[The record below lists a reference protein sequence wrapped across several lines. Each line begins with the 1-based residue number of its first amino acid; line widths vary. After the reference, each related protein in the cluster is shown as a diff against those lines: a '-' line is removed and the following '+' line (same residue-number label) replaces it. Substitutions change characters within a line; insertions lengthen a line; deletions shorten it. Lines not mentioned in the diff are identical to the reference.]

1 MVDVNAERHAPVCAA
16 GPSVPTCG
24 AMADLSLT
32 VDDRVAVLT
41 FERADARNRLSRALM
56 ESLLGACRD
65 LADRDDVWVVVLQGR
80 GRDFST
86 GVDLA
91 DPAHAAAAG
100 APLGARRRLLR
111 LGPDLVDAIQDLPQ
125 TTVAAVQGYCL
136 GGGGC
141 LALACDLRV
150 AAADLR
156 FGMPEVARGMNMS
169 WHSVALMVA
178 HFGPARTKEL
188 LVTGR
193 LLDATT
199 AEQWGLANRLTA
211 AGEDAVQQA
220 ALTWAREIADTVPPI
235 PAAMVK
241 ETVNAIAN
249 LATPLLHMDRDQFIL
264 AQTSEDTRE
273 ALLAFRAKR
282 RPKFTGR

>member
-1 MVDVNAERHAPVCAA
+1 M
-16 GPSVPTCG
+16 G
-24 AMADLSLT
+24 DLSLA
-32 VDDRVAVLT
+32 VDGPVAVLT
-41 FERADARNRLSRALM
+41 LERPDVRNRLSRALM
-56 ESLLGACRD
+56 EGVLATCRA
-65 LADRDDVWVVVLQGR
+65 LAARDDVWVVVLQAR

-91 DPAHAAAAG
+91 DPAHAAAAL

-111 LGPDLVDAIQDLPQ
+111 LGPDLVDAIQALPQ
-125 TTVAAVQGYCL
+125 TTIAAMQGYCL

-150 AAADLR
+150 VAADLQ
-156 FGMPEVARGMNMS
+156 FGMPEVMRGMNMS

-188 LVTGR
+188 LVTGK
-193 LLDATT
+193 LLDGET
-199 AEQWGLANRLTA
+199 ARQWGLANRVTDG
-211 AGEDAVQQA
+211 GEGAVQA
-220 ALTWAREIADTVPPI
+220 EALAWAREIAATVPPI

-264 AQTSEDTRE
+264 AQTGDDARE
-273 ALLAFRAKR
+273 ALAAFRGKR
-282 RPKFTGR
+282 PPRFEGR